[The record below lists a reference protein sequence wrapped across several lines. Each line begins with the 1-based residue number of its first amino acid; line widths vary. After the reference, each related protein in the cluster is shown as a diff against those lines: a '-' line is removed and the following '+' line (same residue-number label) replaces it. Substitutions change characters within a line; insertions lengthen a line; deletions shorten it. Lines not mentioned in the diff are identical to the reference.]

1 MKSAIDISKSARFE
15 ARITTIQKSLFQR
28 AAALKGHRTLTE
40 FVITSAQE
48 KAEMLIRE
56 SDFLRLSQ
64 QDRQTVVEA
73 LLHPPAPNKKL
84 KQAEA
89 RFKKLVDTR

>member
-1 MKSAIDISKSARFE
+1 MKSEVEAPKSARFE
-15 ARITTIQKSLFQR
+15 ARITKVQKSLFQR

-56 SDFLRLSQ
+56 SEVLHLSQ

-84 KQAEA
+84 KQAGA
-89 RFKKLVDTR
+89 RFKKLFDIR

>member
-1 MKSAIDISKSARFE
+1 MKSAIDIPKSARFE
-15 ARITTIQKSLFQR
+15 ARITTVQKLLFQR

-64 QDRQTVVEA
+64 QDRQTVVGA

-84 KQAEA
+84 KQAGA

>member
-1 MKSAIDISKSARFE
+1 MKAERYTPKSARFE
-15 ARITTIQKSLFQR
+15 ARITTVQKVLFQR

-56 SDFLRLSQ
+56 SEVLRLSQ
-64 QDRQTVVEA
+64 QDRQTIVEA
-73 LLHPPAPNKKL
+73 LLHPPAPNTKL
-84 KQAEA
+84 KQAGA
-89 RFKKLVDTR
+89 RFKKLLNSG

>member
-1 MKSAIDISKSARFE
+1 MRSEIETSKSARFE
-15 ARITTIQKSLFQR
+15 ARITTVQKSLFQR
-28 AAALKGHRTLTE
+28 AAALRGHRTLTE

-56 SDFLRLSQ
+56 SEVLRLSQ

-89 RFKKLVDTR
+89 RYKKLFNTR